1 MEGSKGRLEK
11 SRPSSVE
18 LTSELSTKSFLSM
31 VDISLLSKD
40 VPREINSKV
49 DFPGDEESLS
59 AISSVEEPN
68 KRLDL

>member
-1 MEGSKGRLEK
+1 
-11 SRPSSVE
+11 
-18 LTSELSTKSFLSM
+18 M

-49 DFPGDEESLS
+49 DFPGDEESLF